1 MSLHNKKPTDQL
13 TVSQHFWK
21 YAIPSIAAMLV
32 SGLYQIIDG
41 IFVGHYIGFEGLAG
55 INMAWPVICCIAGV
69 GMMIGMGA
77 GSLLSISRGEDKPKD
92 GLRVLN
98 NAMALIII
106 LSVLAA
112 VFINFWGETLLL
124 LQSANGD
131 NFAMAMNYIEV
142 FAYGAFFT
150 ATATAL
156 PLLVRNDENPGLATK
171 LLIIGASLNI
181 LLDYL
186 LIAVYPLGLKGA
198 AIATLLSQATVVV
211 LGFSY
216 FFSSKANTRAKLE
229 FNLISLSQMKHIIV
243 LGSSSL
249 FMFLY
254 FSFIIALHNY
264 LFMKFGSAVHVA
276 AFAIVGYVA
285 TTFFLLAEGIAGGM
299 QPPVSYYYGAKQ
311 VANIKATVKLAVKVI
326 VILALSTLAFIN
338 IFPEFVIGFFSS
350 QDKVLMAET
359 LIGMRLHLFALVLDG
374 LIFIATMYF
383 MAVNR
388 GGRSLTISLGNMLIQ
403 IPFLLT
409 LPSILGVNG
418 IWLSVPLS
426 NVALCILLSPLI
438 FNEIKRIK
446 NLDSNNAFENH
457 NNKLATEDNI
467 SLRES

>member
-1 MSLHNKKPTDQL
+1 MSNVTTKPTSL

-69 GMMIGMGA
+69 GMMIGMGG
-77 GSLLSISRGEDKPKD
+77 GSLLSISRGENKPED
-92 GLRVLN
+92 GQRVLN
-98 NAMALIII
+98 NALALIII

-112 VFINFWGETLLL
+112 IFIHFFGESLLL
-124 LQSANGD
+124 LQSANGE
-131 NFAMAMNYIEV
+131 NFDMAMNYIEV

-150 ATATAL
+150 AAATAL
-156 PLLVRNDENPGLATK
+156 PLLVRNDEKPGLATK

-198 AIATLLSQATVVV
+198 AIATLLSQATVVI
-211 LGFSY
+211 LGIGY
-216 FFSSKANTRAKLE
+216 FFSSRANTRAKFKFTL
-229 FNLISLSQMKHIIV
+229 LSPSQMKHIIV

-264 LFMKFGSAVHVA
+264 LFMQFGSAVHVA

-299 QPPVSYYYGAKQ
+299 QPPVSYYYGARE
-311 VANIKATVKLAVKVI
+311 VENVKATVKLAVKVI
-326 VILALSTLAFIN
+326 MILALSTVIFIN
-338 IFPEFVIGFFSS
+338 VFPEFVIGFFSS
-350 QDKVLMAET
+350 QDQALMAET
-359 LIGMRLHLFALVLDG
+359 LVGMRLHLFALVLDG

-383 MAVNR
+383 MAVNQ

-409 LPSILGVNG
+409 LPTVFGING

-426 NVALCILLSPLI
+426 NVALCILLTPLI
-438 FNEIKRIK
+438 FNEFNRIK
-446 NLDSNNAFENH
+446 KLNTHDS
-457 NNKLATEDNI
+457 LA
-467 SLRES
+467 

>member
-1 MSLHNKKPTDQL
+1 MSNLISKPSSL

-41 IFVGHYIGFEGLAG
+41 IFVGHYVGFEGLAG

-69 GMMIGMGA
+69 GMMIGMGG
-77 GSLLSISRGEDKPKD
+77 GSLLSISRGENKPED
-92 GLRVLN
+92 GQRVLN
-98 NAMALIII
+98 NGIALIVL
-106 LSVLAA
+106 LSIAAA
-112 VFINFWGETLLL
+112 VFIQLWGESLLL
-124 LQSANGD
+124 LQSASGANYT
-131 NFAMAMNYIEV
+131 MAMDYIKV

-150 ATATAL
+150 AAATAL

-171 LLIIGASLNI
+171 LLIVGATLNI
-181 LLDYL
+181 ALDYL

-198 AIATLLSQATVVV
+198 AIATLVSQAVVVV

-216 FFSSKANTRAKLE
+216 FFSSKANTKAKL
-229 FNLISLSQMKHIIV
+229 NLSSICFSQMKHIIV

-285 TTFFLLAEGIAGGM
+285 TTFFLLAEGIASGM
-299 QPPVSYYYGAKQ
+299 QPPVSYYYGAKE
-311 VANIKATVKLAVKVI
+311 VNNIKATVKLAVKVI
-326 VILALSTLAFIN
+326 MVLAVSTVTFIN
-338 IFPEFVIGFFSS
+338 VFPEFVIGFFSS
-350 QDKVLMAET
+350 QDQALMTET

-383 MAVNR
+383 MAVNQ

-403 IPFLLT
+403 IPFLLM
-409 LPSILGVNG
+409 LPYLLGVNG

-426 NVALCILLSPLI
+426 NIALCIILSPLI
-438 FNEIKRIK
+438 FSEIKRINQLGEQPTK
-446 NLDSNNAFENH
+446 RDLHTFSELNA
-457 NNKLATEDNI
+457 
-467 SLRES
+467 S

>member
-1 MSLHNKKPTDQL
+1 MSNVKPKPSTL

-69 GMMIGMGA
+69 GMMIGMGG
-77 GSLLSISRGEDKPKD
+77 GSLLSISRGEHKPKD
-92 GLRVLN
+92 GQRVLN
-98 NAMALIII
+98 NAVALIVI

-112 VFINFWGETLLL
+112 VFIHYLGESLLL
-124 LQSANGD
+124 LQSANGA
-131 NFAMAMNYIEV
+131 NFDMAMNYIEV

-150 ATATAL
+150 AAATAF
-156 PLLVRNDENPGLATK
+156 PLLVRNDENPSIATK
-171 LLIIGASLNI
+171 LLIIGATLNI
-181 LLDYL
+181 ILDYL

-216 FFSSKANTRAKLE
+216 FLSSHANTRIKFELGLL
-229 FNLISLSQMKHIIV
+229 NPKQMKHIIV

-264 LFMKFGSAVHVA
+264 LFMKFGSAIHVA

-311 VANIKATVKLAVKVI
+311 IDNIKSTVKLAVKVI
-326 VILALSTLAFIN
+326 VILALSTLAIIN

-350 QDKVLMAET
+350 EDKVLMAET
-359 LIGMRLHLFALVLDG
+359 LVGMRLHLFALVLDG

-383 MAVNR
+383 MAVNQ

-403 IPFLLT
+403 IPFLLM

-438 FNEIKRIK
+438 FNEIKRVN
-446 NLDSNNAFENH
+446 NLKLGSVINVDATTAKQVNA
-457 NNKLATEDNI
+457 I
-467 SLRES
+467 I

>member
-1 MSLHNKKPTDQL
+1 MSNLISKPSSL

-41 IFVGHYIGFEGLAG
+41 IFVGHYVGFEGLAG

-69 GMMIGMGA
+69 GMMIGMGG
-77 GSLLSISRGEDKPKD
+77 GSLLSISRGENKPED
-92 GLRVLN
+92 GQRVLN
-98 NAMALIII
+98 NAIALIVL
-106 LSVLAA
+106 LSIAAA
-112 VFINFWGETLLL
+112 VFIQLWGESLLL
-124 LQSANGD
+124 LQSASGANYT
-131 NFAMAMNYIEV
+131 MAMDYIEV

-150 ATATAL
+150 AAATAL

-171 LLIIGASLNI
+171 LLIVGATLNI
-181 LLDYL
+181 ALDYL

-198 AIATLLSQATVVV
+198 AIATLVSQAVVVV

-216 FFSSKANTRAKLE
+216 FFSSKANTKAKL
-229 FNLISLSQMKHIIV
+229 NLSSICFSQMKHIIV

-285 TTFFLLAEGIAGGM
+285 TTFFLLAEGIASGM
-299 QPPVSYYYGAKQ
+299 QPPVSYYYGAKE
-311 VANIKATVKLAVKVI
+311 VNNIKATVKLAVKVI
-326 VILALSTLAFIN
+326 MVLAVSTVTFIN
-338 IFPEFVIGFFSS
+338 VFPEFVIGFFSS
-350 QDKVLMAET
+350 QDQALMAET

-383 MAVNR
+383 MAVNQ

-403 IPFLLT
+403 IPFLLM
-409 LPSILGVNG
+409 LPSLLGVNG

-426 NVALCILLSPLI
+426 NIALCIILSPLI
-438 FNEIKRIK
+438 FSEIKRINQLGEQPTK
-446 NLDSNNAFENH
+446 RDLHTFSELNA
-457 NNKLATEDNI
+457 
-467 SLRES
+467 S